1 MKDTRIN
8 LTATQMYLAA
18 QVATI
23 RRIRAIQG
31 RRKAAHDLPDRNED
45 EFLAK
50 KMQWQNDIEGAMGE
64 CAAAIYFDKFW
75 DGGGFW
81 PEPGDVGNIE
91 IRTTSLPRN
100 RLILYPEDAD
110 DSRFISVI
118 GMNGQYTLRGWIFAR
133 EGKIDEF
140 WKAPAGRFAW
150 WVDNDIL
157 HPMSEFQ
164 GRKE

>member
-18 QVATI
+18 QIATI

-31 RRKAAHDLPDRNED
+31 RRKAAHGLSE
-45 EFLAK
+45 ESKLA
-50 KMQWQNDIEGAMGE
+50 WQKDIDGAMGE
-64 CAAAIYFDKFW
+64 CAVAVYFDKFW

-157 HPMSEFQ
+157 RPMSEFQ